1 MAEVRWIKIATNIFD
16 NRKIKQIECLPD
28 GASII
33 LIWLKLLC
41 LAGSVNDNGF
51 IYFTKQIPYNE
62 QMFATQFN
70 VPVNTMHLALQ
81 TFESFG
87 MLENIDGIISI
98 VNWEKY
104 QNVEGM
110 DKIREQTRK
119 RVANYRAKKVLLQD
133 ICNVTGNV
141 TVTHSNATEEDK
153 EEDKDIDKNKNN
165 KGIYVQIVDLFH
177 ALCPSYPAIR
187 SLSDARK
194 KALSARLN
202 QYSVDDFENLF
213 KKAEASDFLKGANN
227 RNWQANFDW
236 LIKEANMAKVLDGNY
251 DNKKKNNS
259 QKSADGLDGFYKM
272 AAEWAE
278 GD

>member
-1 MAEVRWIKIATNIFD
+1 MAEVTWIKLSTSIFE

-51 IYFTKQIPYNE
+51 IYFTKRIPYNE
-62 QMFATQFN
+62 QMLATQFN

-110 DKIREQTRK
+110 DKIREQNRIRK
-119 RVANYRAKKVLLQD
+119 QRQRQRENEKLLLCD
-133 ICNVTGNV
+133 SHAMSRDC
-141 TVTHSNATEEDK
+141 HATEEDK

-236 LIKEANMAKVLDGNY
+236 LIKDANMAKVLDGNY